1 MTRQK
6 GNIDRNIIRGIV
18 KDSKEAVQDV
28 SRTLSSGELQINQ
41 ETNEENKE
49 YIKLQ
54 YIDVNLIV
62 DAPDSWNKYPRLKKN
77 QPDKYFELKMSIL
90 QHGIKQPL
98 VLWRQNDK
106 EYMVLAGHNRKDICK
121 EILSELSSEQN
132 AKEIEKY
139 QFIPAIVYKKE
150 DLDEKEARKIIDGTN
165 IYRDFTRLPRK
176 IQVEISRNRVEN
188 YDRSQ
193 SKKEQMDK
201 AAKELGILS
210 SSLYENIRIA
220 NNIYG
225 PLQELYYS
233 GKITRKQVLR
243 LGNYTME
250 LQKWIFDTYCD
261 KLTGSK
267 ISMMKKNMLKEDIE
281 KIFEEPDIKTKRIT
295 IDVPEELLDEFIKMA
310 SEWLKSKQ
318 LNNELS

>member
-1 MTRQK
+1 MAKQK

-18 KDSKEAVQDV
+18 KDSKNAVQDV
-28 SRTLSSGELQINQ
+28 SRTLASGKLQLKNNSNV
-41 ETNEENKE
+41 ES
-49 YIKLQ
+49 IKLQ

-98 VLWRQNDK
+98 VLWKQTDT
-106 EYMVLAGHNRKDICK
+106 EYMVLAGHNRKDICI
-121 EILSELSSEQN
+121 EILNELSSGQN

-139 QFIPAIVYKKE
+139 QFVPAIVYKKE
-150 DLDEKEARKIIDGTN
+150 ELNDDAAIKIIDGTN
-165 IYRDFTRLPRK
+165 IYRDFSRLPRK

-193 SKKEQMDK
+193 TKKEQMDK
-201 AAKELGILS
+201 VAKELGILS

-220 NNIYG
+220 NNIYE

-243 LGNYTME
+243 LGNYTLEM
-250 LQKWIFDTYCD
+250 QKWIFDTYND

-267 ISMMKKNMLKEDIE
+267 ISMMKKNMLKEDIA
-281 KIFEEPDIKTKRIT
+281 KIFDVPDIKTRRIT
-295 IDVPEELLDEFIKMA
+295 IDVPEDLLDEFNIMF
-310 SEWLKSKQ
+310 SEWLKNKK
-318 LNNELS
+318 LLTDTH

>member
-1 MTRQK
+1 MARQK

-18 KDSKEAVQDV
+18 KDSKGAVQDV
-28 SRTLSSGELQINQ
+28 SRTLTSGGLQLEQ
-41 ETNEENKE
+41 ESNEE

-54 YIDVNLIV
+54 YIDVNQIV
-62 DAPDSWNKYPRLKKN
+62 DAPDSWNKYPRLRKN

-98 VLWRQNDK
+98 VLWKQDDT

-121 EILSELSSEQN
+121 EILGELSSGQN
-132 AKEIEKY
+132 AQEIKKY
-139 QFIPAIVYKKE
+139 QFVPAIVYKKE
-150 DLDEKEARKIIDGTN
+150 DIDDDEARRIIDGTN
-165 IYRDFTRLPRK
+165 IYRDFSRLPRK
-176 IQVEISRNRVEN
+176 IQVEISRSRVEN

-193 SKKEQMDK
+193 TKKEQMDK

-225 PLQELYYS
+225 PLQDLYYS

-250 LQKWIFDTYCD
+250 LQKWIFDTYSD
-261 KLTGSK
+261 KLTGAK

-295 IDVPEELLDEFIKMA
+295 IDVPDGLLDEFNKMV
-310 SEWLKSKQ
+310 SEWLRSKQ
-318 LNNELS
+318 LNNERS

>member
-1 MTRQK
+1 MARQK

-18 KDSKEAVQDV
+18 KDSKEAVQAV
-28 SRTLSSGELQINQ
+28 SKTLTSGELQLDQ
-41 ETNEENKE
+41 ELKEE

-90 QHGIKQPL
+90 HHGIKQPL
-98 VLWRQNDK
+98 VLWKQNDT

-121 EILSELSSEQN
+121 EILSERSSEQN

-139 QFIPAIVYKKE
+139 QFVPAIVYKKE
-150 DLDEKEARKIIDGTN
+150 DLDEEEAKKIIDGTN
-165 IYRDFTRLPRK
+165 IYRDFLRLPRK
-176 IQVEISRNRVEN
+176 LQVEISRNRVEN

-193 SKKEQMDK
+193 TKKEQMDK
-201 AAKELGILS
+201 VAKELGILS

-220 NNIYG
+220 NNIYE
-225 PLQELYYS
+225 PLQEFYYS

-250 LQKWIFDTYCD
+250 LQKWIFDTYGD

-281 KIFEEPDIKTKRIT
+281 KIFEEPDIRTKRIT
-295 IDVPEELLDEFIKMA
+295 IDVPEGLLDEFNKMV

-318 LNNELS
+318 LYDNLS

>member
-1 MTRQK
+1 MARQK

-18 KDSKEAVQDV
+18 KDSKGAVQDV
-28 SRTLSSGELQINQ
+28 SRTLTSGELQV
-41 ETNEENKE
+41 NKESSEE

-62 DAPDSWNKYPRLKKN
+62 DAPDSWNIYPRLRNN

-98 VLWRQNDK
+98 VLWRQNDT
-106 EYMVLAGHNRKDICK
+106 EFMVLAGHNRKDICR
-121 EILSELSSEQN
+121 EILSELSSGQD
-132 AKEIEKY
+132 AKETEKY
-139 QFIPAIVYKKE
+139 QFVPAIVYNKE
-150 DLDEKEARKIIDGTN
+150 DLDESEARKIIDGTN

-193 SKKEQMDK
+193 TKKDQMDK

-250 LQKWIFDTYCD
+250 LQKWIFDTYSD

-281 KIFEEPDIKTKRIT
+281 KIFEEPDVKTKRIT
-295 IDVPEELLDEFIKMA
+295 IDVPEELLEEFNKMA
-310 SEWLKSKQ
+310 SEWLNSKK

>member
-1 MTRQK
+1 MARQK

-28 SRTLSSGELQINQ
+28 SKTLTSGELQLSQ
-41 ETNEENKE
+41 ESNEK

-54 YIDVNLIV
+54 YIDVNLIM
-62 DAPDSWNKYPRLKKN
+62 DAPESWNKYPRLKKN

-98 VLWRQNDK
+98 VLWEQNDT

-121 EILSELSSEQN
+121 EILSELSSGQN
-132 AKEIEKY
+132 SKEIEKY
-139 QFIPAIVYKKE
+139 QFVPAIVYKKE
-150 DLDEKEARKIIDGTN
+150 ELDDDEARKIIDGTN

-193 SKKEQMDK
+193 TKKEQMDK

-220 NNIYG
+220 NNIYE

-250 LQKWIFDTYCD
+250 LQKWIFDTYSD
-261 KLTGSK
+261 RLTGSK

-281 KIFEEPDIKTKRIT
+281 KIFEEPDTKTKRIT
-295 IDVPEELLDEFIKMA
+295 IDVPEELLDEFNKMA

-318 LNNELS
+318 LNDEHS